1 MRPLPFPSC
10 SLPAA
15 EVDSAKIP
23 IPERTAT
30 ARYVPMAKR
39 AIMVLKR
46 SRSPAGP
53 GSCGPFRA
61 MRNTAAGAA

>member
-1 MRPLPFPSC
+1 
-10 SLPAA
+10 
-15 EVDSAKIP
+15 
-23 IPERTAT
+23 
-30 ARYVPMAKR
+30 MAKR

-61 MRNTAAGAA
+61 MRNTAAASCGDGGHGEVVPLSFGLGPPFILFQ